1 MFSDCVAISH
11 YVIIFSVIEVQENEL
26 HIDIN
31 GKYDRGTVSCVLQ
44 KSGDCL
50 NACRHLI
57 KIGVFGGVTER
68 AN

>member
-11 YVIIFSVIEVQENEL
+11 CVIIFLVIEVQENEL

-50 NACRHLI
+50 NAWQTPYQNWGLW
-57 KIGVFGGVTER
+57 GVSER